1 MLLAAALAVGAAL
14 AGCTSMWGPKSVDIT
29 QARLQRALERQF
41 PIERR
46 VLERWRVRVLA
57 PQLSFDASAQ
67 RVTTELTFE
76 ADDEPAGPRHRGR
89 ITIRHGVRFESS
101 DATVRLTQPQILSV
115 QADDAPL
122 VFKGPLA
129 SAARAWVEQAFD
141 DRVVYTV
148 SAQDLQALLARGWR
162 PGGISVIEQGL
173 RVTLVA
179 AGPS

>member
-1 MLLAAALAVGAAL
+1 MSATDLTLEQFAERLVALLPRLSRGLSQHDLATLGA
-14 AGCTSMWGPKSVDIT
+14 
-29 QARLQRALERQF
+29 
-41 PIERR
+41 
-46 VLERWRVRVLA
+46 
-57 PQLSFDASAQ
+57 
-67 RVTTELTFE
+67 
-76 ADDEPAGPRHRGR
+76 
-89 ITIRHGVRFESS
+89 
-101 DATVRLTQPQILSV
+101 LTQPQILSV